1 MMGRQGGDQSQLFYL
16 FNLERRIPACHLLR
30 RINPVVTQV
39 LADLRGKLRPFY
51 SDIGRPSIDPELM
64 IRMLIIG
71 YCYGIRFERKLCEE
85 VELHLA
91 YRWFCRLDLDDK
103 VPDHSTF
110 SVNRHGRFR
119 DSNLLRQVFEAVVR
133 ACMDAGLVKGEGFA
147 VDASV
152 IEADASRYH
161 GKARDEIHWSAPER
175 QTRAVA
181 EFLGALDAED
191 PNADRQPPKVISPV
205 DPYSPGMGVLRSI
218 GRANGFLPRL
228 TTHDTILPFSFPAV
242 HAKKV
247 TAAFD
252 GGRLTSNGGVMLL
265 AMADRRLGLADN
277 LARVFP
283 DRRDPTRIV
292 HCLTDMFRARMF
304 AICCGYEDADDLDHL
319 RCDPAFKLAC
329 GRLPDTGRDLCS
341 QPTLSRLE
349 NAPRLRDVIRL
360 TYALVYAWMDSYA
373 QEPATITLDIDDTC
387 DVVHGHQQLSLF
399 NAHYDE
405 RCFLPIHVYDTEK
418 SRPVA
423 VVLRPGKTPGGV
435 EVRAHLR
442 RLVRHIRTRWHKT
455 RITFRGDGHY
465 ARPEAMTWCE
475 NNGIDYIFG
484 LSGTKP
490 LARKVDEVADD
501 IRTRCAIENL
511 PVLRGYTETRHKAK
525 SWDRERR
532 TVARIEVT
540 TLGLDIRFVV
550 TSLDVGSAEWIY
562 DSLYCARGQ
571 AENLIKLHK
580 TQLASDRT
588 SCRSALANQVRLVL
602 HIAAYWLM
610 LTVRDAIP
618 KARELATAEFATLRL
633 RLLKIAARVVETTSR
648 IRLAFAAACPE
659 ADLFRSL
666 PGALLPLGP

>member
-1 MMGRQGGDQSQLFYL
+1 MTD
-16 FNLERRIPACHLLR
+16 
-30 RINPVVTQV
+30 
-39 LADLRGKLRPFY
+39 
-51 SDIGRPSIDPELM
+51 
-64 IRMLIIG
+64 
-71 YCYGIRFERKLCEE
+71 
-85 VELHLA
+85 
-91 YRWFCRLDLDDK
+91 
-103 VPDHSTF
+103 
-110 SVNRHGRFR
+110 
-119 DSNLLRQVFEAVVR
+119 
-133 ACMDAGLVKGEGFA
+133 
-147 VDASV
+147 
-152 IEADASRYH
+152 
-161 GKARDEIHWSAPER
+161 
-175 QTRAVA
+175 
-181 EFLGALDAED
+181 
-191 PNADRQPPKVISPV
+191 
-205 DPYSPGMGVLRSI
+205 
-218 GRANGFLPRL
+218 
-228 TTHDTILPFSFPAV
+228 DTILPFSFPAI

-265 AMADRRLGLADN
+265 AMAERRLGLADN
-277 LARVFP
+277 LAGCSRIGAI
-283 DRRDPTRIV
+283 RRAG
-292 HCLTDMFRARMF
+292 RAQPCRYVPR
-304 AICCGYEDADDLDHL
+304 AHVRDLL
-319 RCDPAFKLAC
+319 RLRGRRRPRSSAVRSAFKLAC

-360 TYALVYAWMDSYA
+360 TYTLVDAWMDSYPR
-373 QEPATITLDIDDTC
+373 EPASVTLDIDDTC

-442 RLVRHIRTRWHKT
+442 RLIRHIRTRWHNT

-465 ARPEAMTWCE
+465 ARPEAMAWCE
-475 NNGIDYIFG
+475 TNGIDYIFG

-490 LARKVDEVADD
+490 LARKLDEAADD
-501 IRTRCAIENL
+501 IRTRRAIENL

-532 TVARIEVT
+532 TVARIEAT
-540 TLGLDIRFVV
+540 MLGLDIRFVV

-602 HIAAYWLM
+602 HTAAYWLM

-633 RLLKIAARVVETTSR
+633 RLLKLAARVVETTSR

-659 ADLFRSL
+659 ADLIRGL

>member
-1 MMGRQGGDQSQLFYL
+1 MTD
-16 FNLERRIPACHLLR
+16 
-30 RINPVVTQV
+30 
-39 LADLRGKLRPFY
+39 
-51 SDIGRPSIDPELM
+51 
-64 IRMLIIG
+64 
-71 YCYGIRFERKLCEE
+71 
-85 VELHLA
+85 
-91 YRWFCRLDLDDK
+91 
-103 VPDHSTF
+103 
-110 SVNRHGRFR
+110 
-119 DSNLLRQVFEAVVR
+119 
-133 ACMDAGLVKGEGFA
+133 
-147 VDASV
+147 
-152 IEADASRYH
+152 
-161 GKARDEIHWSAPER
+161 
-175 QTRAVA
+175 
-181 EFLGALDAED
+181 
-191 PNADRQPPKVISPV
+191 
-205 DPYSPGMGVLRSI
+205 
-218 GRANGFLPRL
+218 
-228 TTHDTILPFSFPAV
+228 DTILPFSFPAV
-242 HAKKV
+242 QAKKV

-265 AMADRRLGLADN
+265 AMAERRLALADK

-283 DRRDPTRIV
+283 DRRDPTRVV
-292 HCLTDMFRARMF
+292 HSLVDMFRARMF

-319 RCDPAFKLAC
+319 RSDPAFKLAC

-360 TYALVYAWMDSYA
+360 TYTLVDAWMDSYPC
-373 QEPATITLDIDDTC
+373 EPASVTLDIDDTC

-405 RCFLPIHVYDTEK
+405 HCFLPIHVYDTEK

-442 RLVRHIRTRWHKT
+442 RLVRHIRTRWQKT

-490 LARKVDEVADD
+490 
-501 IRTRCAIENL
+501 
-511 PVLRGYTETRHKAK
+511 RHQAK

-532 TVARIEVT
+532 TVARIEAT

-550 TSLDVGSAEWIY
+550 TCLDVGSAEWIY

-602 HIAAYWLM
+602 H
-610 LTVRDAIP
+610 T
-618 KARELATAEFATLRL
+618 
-633 RLLKIAARVVETTSR
+633 
-648 IRLAFAAACPE
+648 
-659 ADLFRSL
+659 
-666 PGALLPLGP
+666 